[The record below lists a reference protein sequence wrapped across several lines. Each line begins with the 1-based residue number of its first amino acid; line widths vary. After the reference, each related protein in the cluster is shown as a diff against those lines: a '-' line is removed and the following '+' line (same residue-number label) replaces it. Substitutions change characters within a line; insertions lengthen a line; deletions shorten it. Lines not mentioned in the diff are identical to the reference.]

1 VVTKID
7 TAERKRLIL
16 QRRRDRVGFREI
28 AEELGISPTRV
39 VQLFKKAL
47 LEIPAPEAAELRHEE
62 AELIDQAVASLLRL
76 TETASKDSDRIA
88 AWGQVARFMDR
99 RAKLFGLD
107 APAKQDITVQQVDPK
122 DIELAELIREAQAK
136 AAANIEELRRTDA
149 VQE

>member
-1 VVTKID
+1 MVTKID